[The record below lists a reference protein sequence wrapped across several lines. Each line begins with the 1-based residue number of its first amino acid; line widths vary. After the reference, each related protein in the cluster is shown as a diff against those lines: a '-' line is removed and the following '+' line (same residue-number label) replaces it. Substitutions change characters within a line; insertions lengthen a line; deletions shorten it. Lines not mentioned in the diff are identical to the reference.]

1 MKMKKKE
8 KTYSKKTKIPQMKK
22 KPEHSKSEKKSTDSN
37 YKTGSTL
44 DYMKRQEKENSFSK
58 RQLEKHF
65 FKDGRYTD

>member
-8 KTYSKKTKIPQMKK
+8 KTYSKKTGSPQMKK
-22 KPEHSKSEKKSTDSN
+22 KPGHSKSEKKSADPD

-44 DYMKRQEKENSFSK
+44 DYAKRQEQQKSFSK
-58 RQLEKHF
+58 KQLEKHF